1 MAVESITVG
10 DLVGWVS
17 FELTNKA
24 TPATA
29 LATQIKVALH
39 ETLMAMLSKSDFGE
53 FKTEATVSLVAGT
66 QDYDLPDD
74 FWKIVEP
81 GVYLDDGHKT
91 VLCWYEE
98 QDRVEGGWLKRLE
111 TAARPSHYTVRGRQG
126 PSVTAASRGLRTL
139 RVLPPPDVA
148 YTLKYTYLAMP
159 TPIRTASDATE
170 LDERFPRAQVG
181 ALWRGA
187 CLLFPNYLNGNQIG
201 LFREAYQEGIQDMA
215 RKTTPV
221 IGAVGHQK
229 SYRTGRQ
236 YGYRALN
243 NRISQAPDL

>member
-17 FELTNKA
+17 FELTNKN

-29 LATQIKVALH
+29 LGTQIKVALH
-39 ETLMAMLSKSDFGE
+39 ETMMGMLSKSDFSE

-81 GVYLDDGHKT
+81 GVYLDDANKT
-91 VLCWYEE
+91 VLKWYEE
-98 QDRVEGGWLKRLE
+98 QDRVEQGWVKRLE
-111 TAARPSHYTVRGRQG
+111 SDARPCFYTIRGRQG
-126 PSVTAASRGLRTL
+126 PTADAASRGRRVLRMVPTPDTTYTL
-139 RVLPPPDVA
+139 R
-148 YTLKYTYLAMP
+148 YTYLALP
-159 TPIRTASDATE
+159 TPIRTAGDSVE

-187 CLLFPNYLNGNQIG
+187 CLLFPNYLNANQIA
-201 LFREAYQEGIQDMA
+201 LFQQAYGEGIQDML

-221 IGAVGHQK
+221 IGAVQHQK
-229 SYRTGRQ
+229 SFRGGRRQ
-236 YGYRALN
+236 GYGTLPD
-243 NRISQAPDL
+243 RISQSPDL